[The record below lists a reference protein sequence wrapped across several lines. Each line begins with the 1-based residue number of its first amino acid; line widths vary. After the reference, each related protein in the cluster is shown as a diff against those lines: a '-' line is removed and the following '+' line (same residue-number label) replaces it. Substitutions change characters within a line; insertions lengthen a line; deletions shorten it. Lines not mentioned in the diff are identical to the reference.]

1 MKKHIG
7 DIVYEKA
14 DAKGLELVGPL
25 WQKLIKHHRVRSR
38 HFQEH
43 FDRMT
48 WEIRKKELL
57 EKSLNGMML
66 VDLAK
71 DSKTG
76 EIIGYCVS
84 TINEKEH
91 GEIESIFIEDSYRRG
106 GIGGNFIK
114 RGLNWEGKQ
123 SITRKI
129 ITVGGGNERKFGF

>member
-91 GEIESIFIEDSYRRG
+91 GEIESIFIEDSYRRA
-106 GIGGNFIK
+106 GIGDNFIK
-114 RGLNWEGKQ
+114 RA
-123 SITRKI
+123 
-129 ITVGGGNERKFGF
+129 